1 MKRIVL
7 SFFALSL
14 LAACSGTSPTTQT
27 SAKSDGIVTFKIVQ
41 INDVYEIDPLK
52 DGEYGGMARV
62 AHIRDSIKK
71 ENPNTFLM
79 LAGDFLNPSLLSTI
93 KLDGERIQGKQM
105 VEVMNAMD
113 FDLVTFGNHEF
124 DLSEKHLQ
132 ERLNE
137 SNFEWTSANTRH
149 VTKDGTDFF
158 YSHRPS
164 GKVAV
169 TDYSVFEVKDAD
181 GDKIKFGVVGVT
193 LGSNPKDYVHY
204 GDIYK
209 EMERAYKLA
218 GKESDFVIGL
228 THVALDADQEIAR
241 RLPGLSLIM
250 GGHEHNNMYVKEGS
264 TMIAKAD
271 ANAKTLFV
279 HTFTY
284 NTRNKDLHL
293 DSQLMEVNRKIASSP
308 EVEVVV
314 DKWMKVLNDNL
325 SEIVSNPEE
334 IIFTTKEVWDGTD
347 DGNRGKQTNLGEI
360 ITNAMINVYKGETNA
375 AILNGGGIRI
385 DDDLEGNI
393 SSKDIFRIL
402 LFGGQVYKVD
412 LKGKLLSE
420 VLDYGREKRGTG
432 AYLQRNNLS
441 QNPEGKWMMG
451 GKEIAGDQVYTIA
464 INDFLLLGLD
474 IPFLTADHKD
484 VIKVHKPKEG
494 EPGYDIRTAV
504 IDYLKSIR
512 R

>member
-1 MKRIVL
+1 
-7 SFFALSL
+7 
-14 LAACSGTSPTTQT
+14 
-27 SAKSDGIVTFKIVQ
+27 
-41 INDVYEIDPLK
+41 
-52 DGEYGGMARV
+52 
-62 AHIRDSIKK
+62 
-71 ENPNTFLM
+71 
-79 LAGDFLNPSLLSTI
+79 
-93 KLDGERIQGKQM
+93 
-105 VEVMNAMD
+105 
-113 FDLVTFGNHEF
+113 
-124 DLSEKHLQ
+124 
-132 ERLNE
+132 
-137 SNFEWTSANTRH
+137 
-149 VTKDGTDFF
+149 
-158 YSHRPS
+158 
-164 GKVAV
+164 
-169 TDYSVFEVKDAD
+169 YSVFEVKDAD

-334 IIFTTKEVWDGTD
+334 IIFTTKEVWDG
-347 DGNRGKQTNLGEI
+347 
-360 ITNAMINVYKGETNA
+360 
-375 AILNGGGIRI
+375 
-385 DDDLEGNI
+385 
-393 SSKDIFRIL
+393 
-402 LFGGQVYKVD
+402 
-412 LKGKLLSE
+412 
-420 VLDYGREKRGTG
+420 
-432 AYLQRNNLS
+432 
-441 QNPEGKWMMG
+441 
-451 GKEIAGDQVYTIA
+451 
-464 INDFLLLGLD
+464 
-474 IPFLTADHKD
+474 
-484 VIKVHKPKEG
+484 
-494 EPGYDIRTAV
+494 
-504 IDYLKSIR
+504 
-512 R
+512 